1 LVLSDVRRKKLPMT
15 VAVIAAGPD
24 ELVADP
30 GPGRV
35 FLKPIRPEELAGW
48 LLSRLMDSDASA
60 FAALVPDQPAPT

>member
-1 LVLSDVRRKKLPMT
+1 MVLSEVRRKKLPMT

-35 FLKPIRPEELAGW
+35 FLKPIRPEELAG
-48 LLSRLMDSDASA
+48 
-60 FAALVPDQPAPT
+60 